1 MDMNDIN
8 NKSINRLFLYNF
20 NEIKI
25 TDELFNEY
33 NWNNISKFFNFLN
46 EQLLTLLNKNDFI
59 KNYYLITLFYVNYI
73 NFLKYL
79 NHPDSE
85 NNEIYEFIN
94 KIKFN
99 PKIITYLLENKT
111 EYENIIETFNPFVK
125 KKLINSKN
133 VNLTKIIDFINNVKQ
148 LDNIYNEPNVS
159 MKKILNIVLYRHILS
174 NSVNEENFHN
184 FFIKNV
190 IEDTIDYKLDFNS
203 FVENIPNCKD
213 IINLSVSQDI
223 KNNLG
228 IQLSKLI
235 NFLIADN
242 PNIKMSICSNN
253 DKTKYIEIINTKF
266 GGKILIKKSTNKIN
280 ELNIYQQNINLINFN
295 IKEIKNYS
303 FLKKTNNFIVI
314 EYSSSII
321 NNLSNLLHLTHLI
334 TAGIKLLES
343 YPATL
348 NECLY
353 PIDYNKYYYK
363 TFYNFLNFIKAEIN
377 QDMSYNRFL
386 IDLIK
391 FYYIYS
397 YYDYYFY
404 YNNKLVKTIIE
415 RVRYKNNIFNE
426 FCTSLKYIFKLPEE
440 MTNYPPF
447 LNIDENIDN
456 LIYYNLEIPNYFK
469 FCDLINAFVDVFD
482 IKLNNNKIDLLKII
496 KIIKCNEI
504 LPVNINYN
512 NNINKSSSKS
522 ESSSSDKNQEKF
534 ANNAF
539 IELNE
544 ENSDNYALNT
554 DLNF

>member
-496 KIIKCNEI
+496 KCNEI

>member
-85 NNEIYEFIN
+85 NSEIYEFIN

-99 PKIITYLLENKT
+99 PKIITYLLENKNV
-111 EYENIIETFNPFVK
+111 YENIIETFNPFVK

-133 VNLTKIIDFINNVKQ
+133 VNLAKIIDFINNVKQ
-148 LDNIYNEPNVS
+148 LDNIYNEPNIS

-280 ELNIYQQNINLINFN
+280 ELNIYQQNINLIGFN

-447 LNIDENIDN
+447 LNIDEDIDN

-496 KIIKCNEI
+496 KIIKCNEV

-522 ESSSSDKNQEKF
+522 ESSSSHKNQEKF

>member
-447 LNIDENIDN
+447 LNIDEDIDN